1 MPQSTQIDLS
11 VDDGE
16 GKIQRAMSK
25 PKLSIDDLVY
35 VADMLRA
42 IAWVKGDLNP
52 ASPEAL
58 YELEECLGAAESALR
73 RVAAEMTISAP
84 AGTKSN

>member
-1 MPQSTQIDLS
+1 VTA
-11 VDDGE
+11 E
-16 GKIQRAMSK
+16 GGCFSKVMGK
-25 PKLSIDDLVY
+25 PKLSVDDLVY

-42 IAWVKGDLNP
+42 VAWVKGELAP

-73 RVAAEMTISAP
+73 RVAAEMTMAAP
-84 AGTKSN
+84 VGSKSN